1 MTSFTDYITPEVER
15 VRAAANLRDGFVLG
29 GSSGTSAQRL
39 PQEGCPVKR
48 LSRSRGLVFSRP
60 AFLAGGLA
68 AFAAPALAADL
79 TTVRVAGTPDAD
91 IVGTLWGVRSGI
103 FQRAGLDVQVQRLNS
118 GAAVSAAV
126 IGGSLDIGKS
136 SIFGLIAAFVK
147 GVPIVLEAVADVYDT
162 NAPNTGFVVAKTS
175 SINLPRDLAGKTIA
189 SPALGD
195 LFSTVSGAWI
205 DANGGNHAASSFIE
219 LPIPLIVNA
228 IAAGRV
234 DGAMLVDPYFQQAQ
248 DSGVCRVIGH
258 PFDIV
263 AKYFGVTYYY
273 ALKSYAQ
280 ANADAMARFRRGL
293 AEASTYALAHK
304 SEVVPVVVDYTKLD
318 KALIDKMPLDIG
330 VGMDQAPLQAVIDF
344 AARIKSIPASFPA
357 TQMIDPTALRA

>member
-1 MTSFTDYITPEVER
+1 M
-15 VRAAANLRDGFVLG
+15 
-29 GSSGTSAQRL
+29 
-39 PQEGCPVKR
+39 KR
-48 LSRSRGLVFSRP
+48 LSNPRSLSLSRP

-68 AFAAPALAADL
+68 ALAAPAFGADL

-91 IVGTLWGVRSGI
+91 IVGALWAVRSGI

-136 SIFGLIAAFVK
+136 SIFGLISAFVK
-147 GVPIVLEAVADVYDT
+147 GVPLTLQAVADVYDT
-162 NAPNTGFVVAKTS
+162 KAPNTGFVVAKAS
-175 SINLPRDLAGKTIA
+175 SINGPRDLAGKTIA

-205 DANGGNHAASSFIE
+205 DANGGNAKASNFVE
-219 LPIPLIVNA
+219 LPIPLIQNA

-234 DGAMLVDPYFQQAQ
+234 DGAMLVDPYFEQAK
-248 DSGVCRVIGH
+248 DSGQCRTIGH

-273 ALKSYAQ
+273 TMKSYAQ
-280 ANADAMARFRRGL
+280 ANADALARFRRGL
-293 AEASTYALAHK
+293 AAASTYAIAHK
-304 SEVVPVVVDYTKLD
+304 REMTPVLVDYTKLD
-318 KALIDKMPLDIG
+318 AALIDKMPLDIG
-330 VGMDQAPLQAVIDF
+330 VGMDLAPVQAVIDF
-344 AARIKSIPASFPA
+344 AARIKSIPASFSA
-357 TQMIDPTALRA
+357 ADMIDPAALR